1 MTVKKNPSSSGL
13 PGDFVK
19 EAGLAYGGGGKGSI
33 LTGKKSSVS
42 KKAKEKLKEK
52 KKKKTP
58 EEKAYEKKLKK
69 RFKEE
74 EKFRKKL
81 ESGQLTEKEQKIA
94 AMENRMPLS
103 SWKRRQ
109 KWDY

>member
-1 MTVKKNPSSSGL
+1 MVIPLIAK
-13 PGDFVK
+13 
-19 EAGLAYGGGGKGSI
+19 LAAKAAKSL
-33 LTGKKSSVS
+33 LTGKKKSSVS
-42 KKAKEKLKEK
+42 KKTQEKLKEK
-52 KKKKTP
+52 KKKKEKTP

-103 SWKRRQ
+103 EWKRRQ
-109 KWDY
+109 KADY

>member
-1 MTVKKNPSSSGL
+1 MVIPLIAK
-13 PGDFVK
+13 
-19 EAGLAYGGGGKGSI
+19 LAAKAAKSL
-33 LTGKKSSVS
+33 LTGKKKSSVS
-42 KKAKEKLKEK
+42 KKTQEKLKEK
-52 KKKKTP
+52 KKEKTP

-103 SWKRRQ
+103 EWKRRQ
-109 KWDY
+109 KADY

>member
-1 MTVKKNPSSSGL
+1 MVIPLIAK
-13 PGDFVK
+13 
-19 EAGLAYGGGGKGSI
+19 LAAKAAKSL
-33 LTGKKSSVS
+33 LTGKKKSSVS
-42 KKAKEKLKEK
+42 KKTQEKLKEK
-52 KKKKTP
+52 KKKKKEKTP

-103 SWKRRQ
+103 EWKRRQ
-109 KWDY
+109 KADY